1 MSTAYSY
8 LVHRQTGSSYF
19 FRSIIPKDLQSK
31 LGKREF
37 QLSLRCGIRK
47 QAKFLSFR
55 LFNQTQL
62 RYASIRD
69 NSTSKHI
76 STEEIKESL
85 KLELDKSK
93 PKNLPSPP
101 KEKIDTAEPK
111 AKPNPTKQKSLD
123 CISLLEL
130 SNKFIKSRQDRGYS
144 QKTIVDYINSN
155 NLLLEAFG
163 DIPIDSLTHQHGRNY
178 VELLKRLPSNR
189 KKKYPNQSIKQLI
202 ELKDA
207 QLMSQRTISKH
218 LERVSALIN
227 WAIKQGYISQN
238 VFRGKLE
245 PIRKVETLEKHFT
258 DQELNLILGDALKSD
273 SLALNKPER
282 YWVTLLSAYSG
293 ARLNEVCQL
302 NVSDI
307 QKTDGI
313 WALNLNA
320 DSDDKSIKTQAG
332 NRIIPLHPK
341 LIDLGLLDYVKQIQN
356 QNQEK
361 LFPNLKKMKSTG
373 YGTMI
378 SRWFARYLIKL
389 GIKKKGKNF
398 HSFRHTVVNKLTSKK
413 VYEPFIKELIGHS
426 HGSITMDAY
435 GGRKPLDI
443 LLKEC
448 VIKI

>member
-1 MSTAYSY
+1 MSTTYSY

-47 QAKFLSFR
+47 QAKFLSFQ

-62 RYASIRD
+62 IYASIRD

-93 PKNLPSPP
+93 PKNLSSPP

-245 PIRKVETLEKHFT
+245 PIRKVETVEKHFT
-258 DQELNLILGDALKSD
+258 DQELNLILGDALKSE

-282 YWVTLLSAYSG
+282 YWVTMIASHSG
-293 ARLNEVCQL
+293 ARLNEICQL
-302 NVSDI
+302 DVSDI
-307 QKTDGI
+307 QEHEGI
-313 WALNLNA
+313 WVMNLTG
-320 DSDDKSIKTQAG
+320 DSGDKSIKTHAG
-332 NRIIPLHPK
+332 NRLVPLHPK
-341 LIDLGLLDYVKQIQN
+341 LLKLGFLDYVEQTKSSNHQ
-356 QNQEK
+356 K
-361 LFPNLKKMKSTG
+361 LFPNLKKMRSTG

-378 SRWFARYLIKL
+378 SHWFAKYLKKL

-398 HSFRHTVVNKLTSKK
+398 HSFRHTVVNKLITKK

-426 HGSITMDAY
+426 HGSITMDVCIWREETI
-435 GGRKPLDI
+435 GCFVEGM
-443 LLKEC
+443 C
-448 VIKI
+448 N

>member
-1 MSTAYSY
+1 MSTTYSY

-47 QAKFLSFR
+47 QAKFLSFQ

-62 RYASIRD
+62 IYASIRD

-93 PKNLPSPP
+93 PKNLSSPP

-245 PIRKVETLEKHFT
+245 PIRKVETVEKHFT

-282 YWVTLLSAYSG
+282 YWVTMLSAYSG

-313 WALNLNA
+313 WLMNLSS
-320 DSDDKSIKTQAG
+320 DSDDKSIKTEAG
-332 NRIIPLHPK
+332 NRSVPIHSK
-341 LIDLGLLDYVKQIQN
+341 LLELEFLNYVTQIKTSN
-356 QNQEK
+356 QQK

-378 SRWFARYLIKL
+378 SRRFARYLIKL

-398 HSFRHTVVNKLTSKK
+398 HSFRHTVVNKLTTKK

-426 HGSITMDAY
+426 HGSITMDVY
-435 GGRKPLDI
+435 GGKKPLDV
-443 LLKEC
+443 LLNEC
-448 VIKI
+448 VIRI

>member
-1 MSTAYSY
+1 M
-8 LVHRQTGSSYF
+8 
-19 FRSIIPKDLQSK
+19 
-31 LGKREF
+31 
-37 QLSLRCGIRK
+37 
-47 QAKFLSFR
+47 
-55 LFNQTQL
+55 
-62 RYASIRD
+62 
-69 NSTSKHI
+69 
-76 STEEIKESL
+76 
-85 KLELDKSK
+85 DKSK
-93 PKNLPSPP
+93 PKNLSSPP

-238 VFRGKLE
+238 VFRGKLA
-245 PIRKVETLEKHFT
+245 PIWKVEKIEKHFT
-258 DQELNLILGDALKSD
+258 NQEMNLILGDALKSD
-273 SLALNKPER
+273 SLALNKSER

-313 WALNLNA
+313 WLMNLSS
-320 DSDDKSIKTQAG
+320 DSDDKSIKTEAG
-332 NRIIPLHPK
+332 NRSVPIHSK
-341 LIDLGLLDYVKQIQN
+341 LLELEFLNYVTQIKTSN
-356 QNQEK
+356 QQK

-373 YGTMI
+373 CGTMI

-398 HSFRHTVVNKLTSKK
+398 HSFRHTVVNKLTTKK
-413 VYEPFIKELIGHS
+413 VYEPFIK
-426 HGSITMDAY
+426 
-435 GGRKPLDI
+435 
-443 LLKEC
+443 
-448 VIKI
+448 